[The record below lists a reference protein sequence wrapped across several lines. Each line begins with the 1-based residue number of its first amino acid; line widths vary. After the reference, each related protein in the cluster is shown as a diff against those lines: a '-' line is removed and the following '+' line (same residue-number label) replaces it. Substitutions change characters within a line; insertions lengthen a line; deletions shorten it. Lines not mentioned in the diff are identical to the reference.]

1 MEPHFNPY
9 HEIQSEAPTLYALA
23 GKHGFRIPEGY
34 FDQLPADIQAHV
46 ALDAAGAH
54 AGFAVPEGYFDALPG
69 AIEAR
74 IALESHEPSD
84 TVPEGFF
91 AQLEQDI
98 LAQTVHASP
107 SEQTTA
113 HVVRFRPW
121 MGWTAGV
128 AAALIAIVL
137 VFAQSTPEECETF
150 ACLWEQTDTQNVLES
165 LGEEDLL
172 FLLDGE
178 TTLIDDPEAD
188 EIEAYLLDDDAYD
201 DRLDDEDLDGLLDA
215 LNDELLRSN

>member
-1 MEPHFNPY
+1 MEHHFDPY

-23 GKHGFRIPEGY
+23 GKNGFRVPEGY
-34 FDQLPADIQAHV
+34 FEQLPADIQAHV

-74 IALESHEPSD
+74 IALESHEAPD
-84 TVPEGFF
+84 TAPEGYF

-98 LAQTVHASP
+98 LAQTVHASS

-113 HVVRFRPW
+113 HVVRFRTW

-128 AAALIAIVL
+128 AAALIAAL
-137 VFAQSTPEECETF
+137 FVFDQSTTEECETF

-165 LGEEDLL
+165 LDEEELL
-172 FLLDGE
+172 FLLGGE
-178 TTLIDDPEAD
+178 TTLTADPEAE
-188 EIEAYLLDDDAYD
+188 EIEVYLLDDDAYD

-215 LNDELLRSN
+215 LNDELLRND